1 MMNHKFELWEH
12 CRSFGMISKDLTRHT
27 FFQICLS
34 VQKLHKIGLIHRDLK
49 PENMFLSEDMKRVI
63 LIDLGSAEDLN
74 HPEIRKMEID
84 KDPRRMT
91 HVNFVGTSE
100 YMSPECVRNKGEP
113 ALANDIWSLGCILY
127 QLLTGLPP
135 FRGGSDYL
143 IFRRSTEL
151 RFDRKVPLLCQKS
164 LNLIEKCLKIDPK
177 ERPTI
182 EELLEDEYFR
192 SLDKSDID
200 PPKMTNQEQILKNFI
215 TDLIK
220 RHNVYELE
228 G

>member
-1 MMNHKFELWEH
+1 M
-12 CRSFGMISKDLTRHT
+12 
-27 FFQICLS
+27 
-34 VQKLHKIGLIHRDLK
+34 HKIKLVHRDLK
-49 PENMFLSEDMKRVI
+49 PENMFLTEDMKRVV
-63 LIDLGSAEDLN
+63 LIDLGSAEDLE

-113 ALANDIWSLGCILY
+113 TLANDIWSLGCILY

-164 LNLIEKCLKIDPK
+164 LNLIERCLKVDPK
-177 ERPTI
+177 ERPSI
-182 EELLEDEYFR
+182 EEVLEDPYFGSR
-192 SLDKSDID
+192 ENLYLE
-200 PPKMTNQEQILKNFI
+200 PPKLSKSEQILKDFF

-220 RHNVYELE
+220 RHNVHELE
-228 G
+228 GEQSFETHFK

>member
-1 MMNHKFELWEH
+1 M
-12 CRSFGMISKDLTRHT
+12 
-27 FFQICLS
+27 
-34 VQKLHKIGLIHRDLK
+34 HKIKLVHRDLK
-49 PENMFLSEDMKRVI
+49 PENMFLTEDMKRVV
-63 LIDLGSAEDLN
+63 LIDLGSAEDLE

-84 KDPRRMT
+84 QDPRRMT
-91 HVNFVGTSE
+91 HINFVGTSE

-113 ALANDIWSLGCILY
+113 TLANDIWSLGCILN

-164 LNLIEKCLKIDPK
+164 LNLIERCLKLDPK
-177 ERPTI
+177 ERPSI
-182 EELLEDEYFR
+182 EEVLEDPYFGSKENL
-192 SLDKSDID
+192 SLD
-200 PPKMTNQEQILKNFI
+200 PPKLSLCEQILKDFF

-220 RHNVYELE
+220 RHNVHELAGE
-228 G
+228 